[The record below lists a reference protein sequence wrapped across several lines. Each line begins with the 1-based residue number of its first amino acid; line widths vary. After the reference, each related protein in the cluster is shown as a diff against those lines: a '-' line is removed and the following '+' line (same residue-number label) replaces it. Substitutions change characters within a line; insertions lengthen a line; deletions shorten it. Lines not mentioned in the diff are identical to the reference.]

1 MKIFDAV
8 STLLIGANRLS
19 ISARNHIGII
29 RDYSRHV
36 GDRYLGVE
44 GMKIF
49 DAVSTLLSGAN
60 RLSISA
66 RNHIGII
73 LAMSVTGSWG
83 RVP

>member
-1 MKIFDAV
+1 MKSFDVV
-8 STLLIGANRLS
+8 STLLL
-19 ISARNHIGII
+19 
-29 RDYSRHV
+29 
-36 GDRYLGVE
+36 
-44 GMKIF
+44 
-49 DAVSTLLSGAN
+49 GAN